1 MFYFNIDDDDYC
13 DCGAKSKTNSPEKTV
28 ENYNDK
34 EGGREEIADDLNEY
48 GEIGNDQKD
57 DDGYEGEIGNDQ
69 KDDEDEDEIEDD
81 QKDDDD
87 DEDEDEDEIE
97 DDHNDDETL
106 EQRENFLGMEENKET
121 KIYLLKRNGK
131 TLSYNEDKKKAT
143 ECMWKM
149 ARMEKI
155 KHSNIFNVFLKEGV
169 DESVL
174 ILVGSYKFSILS
186 YEKELVKFQIV
197 TKKYI

>member
-57 DDGYEGEIGNDQ
+57 D
-69 KDDEDEDEIEDD
+69 EDEDEIEDD
-81 QKDDDD
+81 QKDDD
-87 DEDEDEDEIE
+87 DEDEDEIE